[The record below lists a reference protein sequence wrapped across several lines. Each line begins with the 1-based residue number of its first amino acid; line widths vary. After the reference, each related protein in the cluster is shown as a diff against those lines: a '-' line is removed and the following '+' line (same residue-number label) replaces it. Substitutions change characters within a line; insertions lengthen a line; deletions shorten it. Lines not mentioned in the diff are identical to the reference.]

1 MKRFLVKARDRSGA
15 LIEETMSAESKVVL
29 LEKLGERG
37 LFVVEIKELKMG
49 ILSKKNVPIKLMI
62 HFFNQLSHIVESGVN
77 LHRGIRMIYEQV
89 DHVYFKIV
97 LESVLSDIENGS
109 SLSNSFERFPHVFS
123 RSLVFQIRS
132 AEDGG
137 FIERSLRR
145 ISETLES
152 RYRLQRQVRGALI
165 YPIIVLVGTVGLV
178 YFLMN
183 YIVPSMATT
192 LNDLGSE
199 LPMITVVLMK
209 MSEWVQAYGLY
220 ALGAI
225 FLLVFVFKQLLKDS
239 RVRYFY
245 DKNILKI
252 PIFGDVIRL
261 SLIIEFNMTLT
272 SLLIGGVQLSKA
284 LDNLVESTKNVYFR
298 EILDDLTNRLVNEG
312 SSFTKALED
321 NGFFG
326 KHYVQMVSV
335 GEESGNLPDML
346 ESLTTYLSED
356 LSVKIKTTIELLNP
370 ILMVFLTV
378 IVGVVVFA
386 LFTPMFSLMDSM

>member
-1 MKRFLVKARDRSGA
+1 MKRFHVKARDRSGT
-15 LIEETMSAESKVVL
+15 LVEETVSAESKVML

-37 LFVVEIKELKMG
+37 VFVVEIKELKMG
-49 ILSKKNVPIKLMI
+49 LFSKKTVPIKLLI
-62 HFFNQLSHIVESGVN
+62 HFFGQLSHIVESGVN
-77 LHRGIRMIYEQV
+77 LHRGIQMIYEQV

-97 LESVLSDIENGS
+97 LESVLADIENGS
-109 SLSNSFERFPHVFS
+109 SLSKAFERFPNVFS

-145 ISETLES
+145 ISETLEG
-152 RYRLQRQVRGALI
+152 RYRLQRQIRGALI
-165 YPIIVLVGTVGLV
+165 YPIMVLVGTVGLV

-192 LNDLGSE
+192 LSDFGSE

-209 MSEWVQAYGLY
+209 ISDWVQEFGLY
-220 ALGAI
+220 AIGGA
-225 FLLVFVFKQLLKDS
+225 FASVFGFRQLLKNEKI
-239 RVRYFY
+239 RYMY
-245 DKNILKI
+245 DKNLLKI
-252 PIFGDVIRL
+252 PLFGEVIKM

-298 EILDDLTNRLVNEG
+298 EVLANLTSRLVNEG
-312 SSFTKALED
+312 LSFTKTLED

-326 KHYVQMVSV
+326 KHYIQMVSV

-346 ESLTTYLSED
+346 ESLTAYMNED
-356 LSVKIKTTIELLNP
+356 LSIKIKTTIELLNP